1 MGGAFQRTA
10 PQHTSGPLQGVDQGM
25 EEVGRRHRPDRGV
38 KSLGK
43 EGLEGGVDRKRVDDS
58 GLGVVRAT
66 SGNRKWKSGSGG
78 DRGGKVSSRS
88 NRRRTK
94 EHSGTG

>member
-1 MGGAFQRTA
+1 M
-10 PQHTSGPLQGVDQGM
+10 
-25 EEVGRRHRPDRGV
+25 
-38 KSLGK
+38 GK
-43 EGLEGGVDRKRVDDS
+43 EGLEGGVGRKRLDDS

-66 SGNRKWKSGSGG
+66 SRNRKWKSGSCG

-94 EHSGTG
+94 EQWHWLKDYPEGVPGRCNQAGWR